1 MIRTYLDHNATAPMK
16 PGVRDAIT
24 AALDVVGNA
33 SSIHREGRRARALVE
48 AARDEVALLIN
59 AERNSVFFTSG
70 GTEANVTALA
80 PENVVAISGLPAS
93 PSEVRC
99 FVSAIEHPSVLC
111 GGRFKDAQLTSI
123 AVDGDGIIDVN
134 ALKTGIDRHLA
145 SSDGAPF
152 LVSVMLAN
160 NETGAIQPVA
170 EIATLVHE
178 LGGVIHSDCVQAA
191 GKIAVDINALG
202 VDFLA
207 LSAHKIGGPQGIGV
221 LVLGRA
227 DRPFGAPLL
236 TGGGQELKRRAGT
249 ENVAAIAGFGAAAK
263 LAREGLGEM
272 ARIEALR
279 DMAEAEL
286 SQSAPD
292 VEIFSKKIARLPNTS
307 CFAAPGLSAETA
319 LIALDLAGIAVSSG
333 SACSSGKIVSSHVL
347 AAMGANPEQIKAALR
362 ISLGGDS
369 KKLDIERFIAAW
381 RVLYERVRLDQAA
394 A

>member
-16 PGVRDAIT
+16 PGVRDAVMT
-24 AALDVVGNA
+24 ALDVFGNA

-48 AARDEVALLIN
+48 AARDEVALLVN
-59 AERNSVFFTSG
+59 AQRNSVFFTSG

-80 PENVVAISGLPAS
+80 PENVVAASGSPAC
-93 PSEVRC
+93 PNEVRC
-99 FVSAIEHPSVLC
+99 FVSATEHPSVLY
-111 GGRFKDAQLTSI
+111 GGRFKEEQLTSV

-170 EIATLVHE
+170 EIANLVHE

-202 VDFLA
+202 VNFLT
-207 LSAHKIGGPQGIGV
+207 LSAHKIGGPQGAGV

-227 DRPFGAPLL
+227 DRPLGAPLL

-249 ENVAAIAGFGAAAK
+249 ENVAAIAGFGTAAK
-263 LAREGLGEM
+263 LARDGLGEM

-279 DMAEAEL
+279 DTLEAEL

-292 VEIFSKKIARLPNTS
+292 VEIFSKKGARLPNTS

-319 LIALDLAGIAVSSG
+319 LIALDLAGFAVSSG
-333 SACSSGKIVSSHVL
+333 SACSSGKIEPSHVL
-347 AAMGANPEQIKAALR
+347 AAMGAAPEQIKAALR

-369 KKLDIERFIAAW
+369 KEVDIERFMAAW
-381 RVLYERVRLDQAA
+381 RALYERVRLDQAA